1 VTDPNTI
8 PDERFSLLCCHP
20 GALPFSLRTK
30 TALLTRS
37 CQCSSKTCCG
47 TTLNGEIHPLGPSW
61 ASEASAA
68 QFIITFPSRRA
79 TDARLT
85 SRSVRRYFSK
95 LAPECQPQLSSE
107 FVSLGRGP
115 LVDSPRLI
123 EPEPFQLVAEDCVQ
137 LAPNVVAYG
146 STGW

>member
-1 VTDPNTI
+1 MGFSVPRHLRAARCAITTPFHPYPRFLRNVGGLLFCGTFRRQTFRPAARVYLRLNRSYAASR
-8 PDERFSLLCCHP
+8 PDGVRTFLPGLTP
-20 GALPFSLRTK
+20 GAT
-30 TALLTRS
+30 
-37 CQCSSKTCCG
+37 
-47 TTLNGEIHPLGPSW
+47 
-61 ASEASAA
+61 
-68 QFIITFPSRRA
+68 
-79 TDARLT
+79 
-85 SRSVRRYFSK
+85 
-95 LAPECQPQLSSE
+95 PECQPQLSSE

>member
-1 VTDPNTI
+1 M
-8 PDERFSLLCCHP
+8 
-20 GALPFSLRTK
+20 
-30 TALLTRS
+30 ALLELPSTINCRISSSRGVRPESRS
-37 CQCSSKTCCG
+37 PFKD
-47 TTLNGEIHPLGPSW
+47 GERETSGAVI
-61 ASEASAA
+61 
-68 QFIITFPSRRA
+68 
-79 TDARLT
+79 T